1 MSEPVDSKCV
11 WCSPVLTCYQCQ
23 AGVPPALTAPVSI
36 DKVCVFCGAKTDRK
50 VNFPVAPR
58 QVGHRGDADTFPE

>member
-1 MSEPVDSKCV
+1 MSEPVEKCV
-11 WCSPVLTCYQCQ
+11 WCSPALTCYQCR
-23 AGVPPALTAPVSI
+23 AGVPPTHTAPVT
-36 DKVCVFCGAKTDRK
+36 VELCVFCGAKTDRK